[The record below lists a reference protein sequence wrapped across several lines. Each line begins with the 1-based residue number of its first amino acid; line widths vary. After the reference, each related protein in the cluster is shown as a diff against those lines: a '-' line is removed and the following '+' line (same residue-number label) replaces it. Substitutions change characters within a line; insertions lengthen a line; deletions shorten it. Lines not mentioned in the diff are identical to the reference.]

1 MDEPQGSNRGKIA
14 AVVVV
19 LLLVLGGLWLQAKMR
34 ADAKL
39 QDCVMSGR
47 TNCAQLGTAGG

>member
-14 AVVVV
+14 ALVFVV
-19 LLLVLGGLWLQAKMR
+19 LLVLGALWLQAKIR

-47 TNCAQLGTAGG
+47 TNCAQVGTTGG